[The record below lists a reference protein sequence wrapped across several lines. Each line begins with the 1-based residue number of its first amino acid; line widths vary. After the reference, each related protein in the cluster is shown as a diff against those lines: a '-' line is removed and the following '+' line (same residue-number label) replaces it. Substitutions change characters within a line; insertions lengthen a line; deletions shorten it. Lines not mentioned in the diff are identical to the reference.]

1 MSSVLKALF
10 EPASIAV
17 IGASRTPGKVGHS
30 VLFNLIDAGYRGKIV
45 PVNPSGGE
53 ILGLPA
59 VAAIG
64 ELPAPLD
71 LAVVCIPPKYVV
83 DAVRELSTLPTRA
96 CIVITAGFKEV
107 GREGWDHEQELKQV
121 AQDAGMALLGPNCLG
136 LINTHANLN
145 ATFAAGYPA
154 TGPIAFYSQ
163 SGALCVAILDWAL
176 GENIGFSKFVSLGNK
191 ALFNESDMLDY
202 LVDDPKT
209 NVILGYMEG
218 VEDGRR
224 FMEAAKRVTE
234 HKPVVMI
241 KSGTTSA
248 GAKAASSHTGAI
260 AGSDSAYGAAFLQS
274 GVIRVKDVASLF
286 NMAQAFSTQPL
297 PQGPNLAVVTNSGG
311 PGILAADA
319 IMNSRLLMA
328 NLTNASIE
336 RMQGFLPSFAA
347 LYNPVDI
354 IGDADA
360 ERYGKTLEVVIA
372 DPQVHAVLVLLSP
385 TASVQIEGTAQ
396 AIIKASKDCGKPV
409 FACFMGKERV
419 EPGRRMLLDAGVPCY
434 AFPEPAIA
442 SIEAM
447 YRYQQWRSRPMS
459 VEVCYRRDKSRAQ
472 RVIEQT
478 RVSGCTE
485 IVEFQ
490 AQEFLR
496 AYELPIPDTRL
507 CRTSREAVSAAK
519 QIGYPVVLKIAS
531 PQISH
536 KSDVDGVRVGLK
548 TPEAVQAAFLDIT
561 SRAARLRENAVI
573 TGCLVQAM
581 APKGSKE
588 VIVGFSRDP
597 QFGPL
602 IMFGL
607 GGVYVEILKDI
618 SFRLAPLSLGDAA
631 DMVREIKTYPL
642 LRGVRGERAVDFKA
656 IEDVLLTMSQL
667 AMDFPEI
674 MEAEFNPVLVNPDGA
689 VVADVRVTVCQ
700 D

>member
-1 MSSVLKALF
+1 MSSPLKALF
-10 EPASIAV
+10 EPQSVAV
-17 IGASRTPGKVGHS
+17 IGASRAPGKVGHS
-30 VLFNLIDAGYRGKIV
+30 VLSNLIDAGYKGKIY
-45 PVNPSGGE
+45 PVNPSGGDV
-53 ILGLPA
+53 LGLPSLA
-59 VAAIG
+59 SVTEVPG
-64 ELPAPLD
+64 PLD
-71 LAVVCIPPKYVV
+71 LAVVCIPPRFVV
-83 DAVRELSTLPTRA
+83 DAVRDLAALPTKA

-107 GREGWDHEQELKQV
+107 GREGYQHEEELKQV
-121 AQDAGMALLGPNCLG
+121 ARDAGMALLGPNCLG
-136 LINTHANLN
+136 LINTHADLN
-145 ATFAAGYPA
+145 ATFAAGYPQP
-154 TGPIAFYSQ
+154 GPIAFYSQ

-191 ALFNESDMLDY
+191 ALFDEADMLDY
-202 LVDDPKT
+202 LADDPKT

-218 VEDGRR
+218 VEDGRA

-234 HKPVVMI
+234 HKPVIMI

-260 AGSDSAYGAAFLQS
+260 AGSDNAYGAAFMQS

-297 PQGPNLAVVTNSGG
+297 PLGPNLAIVTNSGG

-319 IMNSRLLMA
+319 TATSRLLMA
-328 NLTNASIE
+328 NLTGPTIE
-336 RMQGFLPSFAA
+336 RMQAFLPSFAA

-360 ERYGKTLEVVIA
+360 ERYGKTLEAVLD

-385 TASVQIEGTAQ
+385 TASVQIEETAQ
-396 AIIKASKDCGKPV
+396 AVIEATKDCGKPV
-409 FACFMGKERV
+409 FACFMGQERV
-419 EPGRRMLLDAGVPCY
+419 APGRRMLLDAGVPCY

-447 YRYQQWRSRPMS
+447 YRYQQWRTRPMS
-459 VEVCYRRDKSRAQ
+459 VEVCYRRDKTRAKK
-472 RVIEQT
+472 VIEGART
-478 RVSGCTE
+478 SGCAE

-490 AQEFLR
+490 AQELLR
-496 AYELPIPDTRL
+496 AYELPIPETRL

-536 KSDVDGVRVGLK
+536 KSDVDGVKVGLK
-548 TPEAVQAAFLDIT
+548 TPEAVAAAFLDIT
-561 SRAARLRENAVI
+561 ARAKRLREEAVI

-642 LRGVRGERAVDFKA
+642 LRGVRGEQAVDFKA

-667 AMDFPEI
+667 AMDFPEV